1 MKKKI
6 LYVDMDGVLVDF
18 RSAFSKVDPALLTK
32 FENDKDEIPG
42 IFALMEPMEG
52 AIEVYKELAKHF
64 DTYILSTSPW
74 ENDTALADKLN
85 WVKKHLGKVAYKRV
99 IFSHNKHL
107 NTGDYLIDDRIA
119 NGAGEFTGEHIHFG
133 QADFP
138 NWKSVKEYLLKN
150 IERKI
155 SKEELEQ
162 LLNSTALSDT
172 VKDSVLNKVIELEV
186 KEQIGK
192 PGYDTLTSYYGK
204 GEGLGYISNYVKA
217 LVKNEGFKVGSA
229 IAQFDSNF

>member
-18 RSAFSKVDPALLTK
+18 RSAFSKVDPVLLTK

-52 AIEVYKELAKHF
+52 AIEAYKELAEHF

-85 WVKKHLGKVAYKRV
+85 WVKKHLGEVAYKRV

-107 NTGDYLIDDRIA
+107 NTGDYLVDDRTA

-133 QADFP
+133 KGDFP
-138 NWKSVKEYLLKN
+138 DWKRVKEYLLKN
-150 IERKI
+150 TERKI
-155 SKEELEQ
+155 SKEQ
-162 LLNSTALSDT
+162 LQRMMKNPTFSDT
-172 VKDSVLNKVIELEV
+172 VKGKVLDMLIEIEI
-186 KEQIGK
+186 KEQVGK

-204 GEGLGYISNYVKA
+204 GEGLGYISNYVKS
-217 LVKNEGFKVGSA
+217 LVKNEDFEVGSA

>member
-6 LYVDMDGVLVDF
+6 LYVDMDNVLVDF
-18 RSAFSKVDPALLTK
+18 PSAFSKVDPELLIK

-42 IFALMEPMEG
+42 IFALMDPMEG
-52 AIEVYKELAKHF
+52 AIEAYKELAEHF
-64 DTYILSTSPW
+64 ETYILSTSPW

-107 NTGDYLIDDRIA
+107 NAGDYLVDDRTA

-133 QADFP
+133 QGDFTDLE
-138 NWKSVKEYLLKN
+138 KVKDYLLKN
-150 IERKI
+150 KERTV
-155 SKEELEQ
+155 SKEKLEK
-162 LLNSTALSDT
+162 LLDSRVISDT
-172 VKDSVLNKVIELEV
+172 VKDSVLDKLIAIEIKEKVNH
-186 KEQIGK
+186 
-192 PGYDTLTSYYGK
+192 PAYPTLTSRY
-204 GEGLGYISNYVKA
+204 GEGEGINFISNYVKS
-217 LVKNEGFKVGSA
+217 LVKNEGFGIGSA

>member
-1 MKKKI
+1 
-6 LYVDMDGVLVDF
+6 MDNVLVDF
-18 RSAFSKVDPALLTK
+18 PSAFDKVDPALLTK

-42 IFALMEPMEG
+42 IFALMEPMVG
-52 AIEVYKELAKHF
+52 AIEAYKELAEHF
-64 DTYILSTSPW
+64 ETYILSTSPW

-107 NTGDYLIDDRIA
+107 NAGDYLIDDRTA

-133 QADFP
+133 QGDFP
-138 NWKSVKEYLLKN
+138 DWKSVKEYLLKN
-150 IERKI
+150 TERTI
-155 SKEELEQ
+155 SKEQLEKM
-162 LLNSTALSDT
+162 LDNPVLPAFAKDDALGR
-172 VKDSVLNKVIELEV
+172 LIEIEI
-186 KEQIGK
+186 KEKLDK

-204 GEGLGYISNYVKA
+204 GEGLNYISNYVKS
-217 LVKNEGFKVGSA
+217 LVKNEGFKIGSA